1 LARNLASYSID
12 GYYHDQPIFLFG
24 CTHHFTGL
32 TTTFLRRRSMNSV
45 KNLVFTALLLSV
57 LCVNAFAGDMNL
69 PGYTAPPPPP
79 TQEEHMTTSTGTDT
93 LNYDPYAEQYSETTE
108 SSDYLLFDVVTA
120 LLSVY

>member
-1 LARNLASYSID
+1 LARNLASHSID
-12 GYYHDQPIFLFG
+12 GYYHAQPIFLFG

-57 LCVNAFAGDMNL
+57 LCVNALAGDMNS
-69 PGYTAPPPPP
+69 PGVSAPPPPP
-79 TQEEHMTTSTGTDT
+79 TAEKMTTSTGSDT
-93 LNYDPYAEQYSETTE
+93 EIYDPYAEQSGETTE
-108 SSDYLLFDVVTA
+108 SSDYLLFDVVKA